1 MCKEFIG
8 NDSVCLILG
17 DNIFFGQNLSGLL
30 KSVHIQDNS
39 ATIFGYPV
47 KNPTEFGVVEFNSK
61 GNVVSIEEKPK
72 RPKSNYAIP
81 GLYFYDNNVV
91 QIAENIQPSSRGEL
105 EITSINQVYLDCG
118 KLDVKLMGRG
128 VAWLDTGSPEGLLK
142 AAEFVEAIQTRQ
154 GYYISCPEEIAW
166 RKKFIDSEQLRRLG
180 ENLNFTEYGRYLIS
194 LAEGANE

>member
-1 MCKEFIG
+1 M
-8 NDSVCLILG
+8 
-17 DNIFFGQNLSGLL
+17 
-30 KSVHIQDNS
+30 
-39 ATIFGYPV
+39 
-47 KNPTEFGVVEFNSK
+47 
-61 GNVVSIEEKPK
+61 
-72 RPKSNYAIP
+72 
-81 GLYFYDNNVV
+81 V

-118 KLDVKLMGRG
+118 KLEVKLMGRG

-166 RKKFIDSEQLRRLG
+166 RKNFIGSEQLRRLG